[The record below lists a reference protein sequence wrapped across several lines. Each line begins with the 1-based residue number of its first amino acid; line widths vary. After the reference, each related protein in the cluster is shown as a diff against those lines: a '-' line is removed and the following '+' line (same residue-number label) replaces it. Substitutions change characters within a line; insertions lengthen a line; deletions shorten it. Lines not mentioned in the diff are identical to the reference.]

1 MTETLFAK
9 DRRSLFHAVSSI
21 ADTAKAGPFVLTE
34 GKGSM
39 VTDEHGRDYLDMGA
53 GLWCVNLGY
62 GREEVAEAVAEAT
75 RKLSFQHLFG
85 GAASAPAIEL
95 ADRLLTLFRER
106 AKAPHM
112 ARVFFGS
119 SGSDAND
126 TAYKTVLY
134 YHNLIGQPQ
143 KKKVIS
149 RHGAYHGLTYAAGSL
164 TGIPAYHKAFNMPA
178 PGVLH
183 VDAPHYYRGA
193 RPGESEVDFSARMV
207 TELRATIER
216 EGPETI
222 AAFWAEPVMGTGGVI
237 PPPQGYFEGV
247 QQLLAEHDIL
257 FVVDEVITGFG
268 RTGEWFGTGR
278 YDLKPDIVNLAK
290 GLTSAYQPLSA
301 TIVGDRIWNVLESNS
316 PAVGAFMHGFTYSGH
331 PVCCAAALA
340 VLEIMEREEIVDPV
354 AARGERLL
362 AGLKAR
368 LKGHPFIGD
377 IRGAGLMVGIE
388 YLADPATRRDFAGMA
403 GHKIVAAYARDEGV
417 LSRAL
422 PWMPVTSFSPPLVIT
437 DAELDEAVERYA
449 RGAERALSQ
458 LESAAA
464 ANAS

>member
-1 MTETLFAK
+1 MTDNLSAK
-9 DRRSLFHAVSSI
+9 DKRSLFHAVSSI
-21 ADTAKAGPFVLTE
+21 ADTASSGPFVLSH
-34 GKGSM
+34 GKGST
-39 VTDEHGRDYLDMGA
+39 VTDEHGRDYIDMGA
-53 GLWCVNLGY
+53 GLWCVNIGY
-62 GREEVAEAVAEAT
+62 GRDEVADAVAQAT
-75 RKLSFQHLFG
+75 RQLSFQHLFG

-106 AKAPHM
+106 ANAPHM

-126 TAYKTVLY
+126 TAYKMVLH
-134 YHNLIGQPQ
+134 YHNLIGKPQ

-164 TGIPAYHKAFNMPA
+164 TGIPAYHKAFDMPA
-178 PGVLH
+178 HGVLH

-193 RPGESEVDFSARMV
+193 MAGESEADFAARMV
-207 TELRATIER
+207 AQLRDTIER

-247 QQLLAEHDIL
+247 QQLLAQHDIL
-257 FVVDEVITGFG
+257 FVADEVITGFG

-301 TIVGDRIWNVLESNS
+301 TIVGDRIWDVLEGAS
-316 PAVGAFMHGFTYSGH
+316 AQHGAFMHGFTYSGH

-340 VLEIMEREEIVDPV
+340 VLDIMESESIVDPV
-354 AARGERLL
+354 AAKGERLL
-362 AGLKAR
+362 ASLKQR
-368 LKGHPFIGD
+368 LKDHPFVGD
-377 IRGAGLMVGIE
+377 IRGAGLMVAIE
-388 YLADPATRRDFAGMA
+388 YLADPATKRDFAGMA
-403 GHKIVAAYARDEGV
+403 GHKIVAAHVREEGV

-422 PWMPVTSFSPPLVIT
+422 PWMPVTSLSPPLVIA
-437 DAELDEAVERYA
+437 DAELDEAIERYA
-449 RGAERALSQ
+449 KGAERALPQ
-458 LESAAA
+458 LESAASA
-464 ANAS
+464 